1 MEYIKTFL
9 ETSTIHGL
17 TYISESKNNTR
28 IFWIFVVVAGFSVAG
43 IMIYESAKT
52 WAENPVRTTIETLP
66 IGRIKKYP
74 TVTVCP
80 PQNTYTNLNYDLMM
94 LENMTLDNN
103 IREELLNN
111 SKVLYND
118 HLYDQVMKS
127 LNKLQD
133 NDRYY
138 NWYYGFT
145 KIEIPSETYELEA
158 YWGYS
163 YYQSYLHYFM
173 TTYALSG
180 MVATKGFQEKL
191 NVDMVDTNIDYQLEF
206 RVPSNATLAVDIEK
220 VAVEGTGTD
229 VLSFNNEKIIYDKLS
244 KNITLTERKQKVTL
258 TLKRSVSS
266 TEVRRMK
273 MMPGFK
279 ILWSY
284 TGIDRGEAYFLNNS
298 QEGITKGFI
307 RNNLNIHSQFSFYI
321 LDDMTYM

>member
-1 MEYIKTFL
+1 MEHIKTFL

-17 TYISESKNNTR
+17 TYISKSKKNAR

-43 IMIYESAKT
+43 IMIYESART

-66 IGRIKKYP
+66 IGRIQKYP

-80 PQNTYTNLNYDLMM
+80 PKNTYTNLNYDLMI
-94 LENMTLDNN
+94 LENMTLDSD
-103 IREELLNN
+103 IREEMLNH

-133 NDRYY
+133 NDRHY
-138 NWYYGFT
+138 NWYHGFT

-180 MVATKGFQEKL
+180 MVASEGFQEKF
-191 NVDMVDTNIDYQLEF
+191 NVDLVDTNIDYQLEF
-206 RVPSNATLAVDIEK
+206 RVPSNLQNIGTLSVDIEK

-229 VLSFNNEKIIYDKLS
+229 VLSFDNEKIIYDTLS
-244 KNITLTERKQKVTL
+244 KNITMTERKRKVTL

-266 TEVRRMK
+266 NEVRRME

-279 ILWSY
+279 ILWTY
-284 TGIDRGEAYFLNNS
+284 TGIDRAAAAEAYFLNNS

-307 RNNLNIHSQFSFYI
+307 RNYVIRINTNI
-321 LDDMTYM
+321 